1 MIIHGINPVREA
13 VLSGMKVKEIYVS
26 DRMDERIRE
35 IVDIAMK
42 REMQIKRKD
51 RQFFKGIGGQG
62 AQFVAAKVDIK
73 TISVEEMIEGAMS
86 RLFVVLDQIEDPR
99 NLGAI
104 IRSASA
110 AGADGVVIQTHRAA
124 GLTPVVFS
132 ASAGAVAH
140 VRIAEVPNVKNAIR
154 GFREAGYSIVG
165 AESGGSKPYWDVDFS
180 IPTVLVVGS
189 EGKGLR
195 RTVRDLCDEV
205 VHIPMTGAVSS
216 LNVSVAT
223 AVILFEIVRQ
233 KARKT

>member
-1 MIIHGINPVREA
+1 MIIHGINSVREA
-13 VLSGMKVKEIYVS
+13 VVSGMQVREIYVS

-35 IVDIAMK
+35 VVDMAMK
-42 REMQIKRKD
+42 RDMKIERKD

-62 AQFVAAKVDIK
+62 AQFIAAKVDIK
-73 TISVEEMIEGAMS
+73 TVSVDEMIERAQA

-110 AGADGVVIQTHRAA
+110 ASVDGVVIQTHRAA

-140 VRIAEVPNVKNAIR
+140 VKIAEVPNVKNALR
-154 GFREAGYSIVG
+154 EFRKEGYWVVG
-165 AESGGSKPYWDVDFS
+165 AESEGPKPYWDMDLS
-180 IPTVLVVGS
+180 GPTVLVVGS

-195 RTVRDLCDEV
+195 RTVKDLCDGLV
-205 VHIPMTGAVSS
+205 KIPMAGTVSS

-223 AVILFEIVRQ
+223 AIILFEVLRQ
-233 KARKT
+233 KQRKP

>member
-1 MIIHGINPVREA
+1 MIIHGINSVREA
-13 VLSGMKVKEIYVS
+13 VASGMQVREIYVS

-35 IVDIAMK
+35 VVDMAMK
-42 REMQIKRKD
+42 RDMKIKRKD
-51 RQFFKGIGGQG
+51 RNFFKGVGGQS
-62 AQFVAAKVDIK
+62 AQFLAAKVDIK
-73 TISVEEMIEGAMS
+73 TVTVDEMIAGAQT

-110 AGADGVVIQTHRAA
+110 VGVDGVVIQTHRAA

-140 VRIAEVPNVKNAIR
+140 VKLAEVPNVKNALR
-154 GFREAGYSIVG
+154 VFRDEGYWIVG
-165 AESGGSKPYWDVDFS
+165 AESEGPKPYWDMDFS
-180 IPTVLVVGS
+180 GPLIIVMGS

-195 RTVRDLCDEV
+195 RTVKDLCDEL
-205 VHIPMTGAVSS
+205 VHIPMSGTVSS

-223 AVILFEIVRQ
+223 AVLLFEVLRQ
-233 KARKT
+233 KKRKT